1 MKDSGSIEKQFY
13 IKVNKKKSSANTH
26 KSIDN
31 TKKNQSEFLSKNYSY
46 PKNIFFTESKN
57 GNKHFLSPIN
67 KDIEY
72 SKLEINNNKI
82 LKENNSNSSINEK
95 YQRKIIH
102 IDSGNKINICKSQT
116 FYPLNNKNNSR
127 KNETDIKKI
136 ITYFSPKNINIQKIN
151 ASKKI
156 NHKGKSDLRA
166 FKKYLINYEQNSSN
180 SGPKLLSNL
189 KSNKRKNSFY
199 NINLKKIKINNDNNN
214 IIKKEIFNRINY
226 NRNFNDLLRIPKYYK
241 TIINNSS
248 QNNKKKK
255 KIIKKPKY
263 KSRENSN
270 NNSNDNNQNKK
281 MINIYLDKLVA
292 IFVKLMMD
300 FYRKQLK
307 KLFNIFIYQ
316 LKVCLYF
323 MEYNNTYNLKKRIN
337 NISENRIYDYNSKIK
352 YKNNYGYNLKKSL
365 ISYKDYQSMAIYPQR
380 FGNIGQN
387 ISNTTKNNK
396 YKHNIENNE
405 YSDYNYLSNQKY
417 NIFDNMKIPKTTK
430 IFEENSNNLYKS
442 QKINTQI
449 NNNYFNTKN
458 TNFYFNKINCFNSL
472 IIEKQR
478 PRHFFPKETEKK
490 ENKKEIREYISLKKN
505 KNININMNK
514 PKINMKYALLNT
526 EKKTKNFIYKK
537 ILSKDKE
544 KKINKDKKLINQKE
558 KTFSNKNII
567 HNNKELINVYSTV
580 NQNIKD
586 SYNNEDIS
594 NDMNN
599 YCLEDIDK
607 PMNIIYLRSS
617 FEENE
622 NYDNN
627 EINHLLAIKTN
638 DKRLFLNFN
647 YIIMNK
653 KKKGKAFIYKNNNEI
668 KKYEL
673 MISYEI
679 SIFYLNKYKKNE
691 ENENIYNKKSIKQN
705 EPIIN
710 RK

>member
-82 LKENNSNSSINEK
+82 LKENNSNSSINKK

-102 IDSGNKINICKSQT
+102 IDSGNKIYICKSQT

-199 NINLKKIKINNDNNN
+199 NVNLKKIKINNDNNN

-316 LKVCLYF
+316 LKDCLYF

-352 YKNNYGYNLKKSL
+352 YKNNYGCNLKKSL